1 MVLRGREAVPGVWLK
16 TSRYGHY
23 MRFLIKRFHE
33 GSSTMADNGAN
44 APLRQQPGED
54 ETFRDQLRMMSTA
67 FMNSPVRGRIA
78 WLAIAISL
86 LIVGSAFAQVLLN
99 RWSQPF
105 YDAISRRDLPEFFHQ
120 LLVFAAIATGLLVL
134 NVSQTWVNRLLRL
147 KLREGLTLD
156 LIKEWMVPGRAFKLA
171 HAGVIG
177 VNPDQRMQQD
187 ADHLT
192 DLSSGLGVGLLQSTI
207 LLFSFVGVLW
217 SLSSG
222 FTFHFHGH
230 SLTIPGYMVWA
241 AIIYAGSASWLSWLV
256 GRPLIQLNA
265 ERYQRESELRFS
277 MMRVNEDVDAISLA
291 RGEADERRRL
301 EIDLTEVLRALRRIF
316 VAQIHLLWVTDAYGW
331 VTMVAPIII
340 AAPVYFSGDLTFGG
354 LMMAVGAFNQ
364 VHSSLRWFINNISSI
379 ADWRATLLR
388 VADFRSAIVKTD
400 VLHGQ
405 EERITLTRSGDGHVV
420 FDNLQVSSPRG
431 CIKLAEAHTTIAP
444 GERVIMIGDPGV
456 GKTLFFRAIAGLWPW
471 GAGRIEMPPSE
482 EIAFVP
488 RTPYFP
494 PGTLRSV
501 LSYPLGETSFTA
513 EELGAALDRMG
524 LARLKT
530 SLDRVARWDREL
542 SDEEQRLLAFARLS
556 LHKPRFI
563 IIDEALDMM
572 ETEERERVLA
582 MLSGDLA
589 GSAIINIGRGERNG
603 HFFTRKLHLVKDVKG
618 HVLRPMRL
626 KHTDP
631 GTPAL
636 ADAAP

>member
-1 MVLRGREAVPGVWLK
+1 
-16 TSRYGHY
+16 
-23 MRFLIKRFHE
+23 
-33 GSSTMADNGAN
+33 MADNGAN
-44 APLRQQPGED
+44 APLRRQQGEE
-54 ETFRDQLRMMSTA
+54 ETLRDQLHMMGAA
-67 FMNSPVRGRIA
+67 FMNSPVRGKIIRLSIT
-78 WLAIAISL
+78 IFL
-86 LIVGSAFAQVLLN
+86 LIVATAFAQILLN

-105 YDAISRRDLPEFFHQ
+105 YDAISRRDLPDFFHQ
-120 LLVFAAIATGLLVL
+120 LLVFAAIASGLLVL

-147 KLREGLTLD
+147 RLREGLTMD
-156 LIKEWMVPGRAFKLA
+156 LVKEWMVPGRAFKLA

-192 DLSSGLGVGLLQSTI
+192 DLSSGLGIGLLQSTI

-217 SLSSG
+217 SLSAG
-222 FTFHFHGH
+222 FTFHLRGH

-301 EIDLTEVLRALRRIF
+301 ELDLSEVLQALRRIF

-388 VADFRSAIVKTD
+388 VADFRSAIVRTD
-400 VLHGQ
+400 ALHGQ
-405 EERITLTRSGDGHVV
+405 EQRISMTHSQDDHIV
-420 FDNLQVSSPRG
+420 FDRLRVSSPRG
-431 CIKLAEAHTTIAP
+431 CIKLADERVSVEP

-471 GAGRIEMPPSE
+471 GDGQIEMPPSD

-501 LSYPLGETSFTA
+501 LSYPREETSFKE
-513 EELGAALDRMG
+513 EELLEALDKLG
-524 LARLKT
+524 LVRLKR

-542 SDEEQRLLAFARLS
+542 SDEEQRLLAFARLY

-572 ETEERERVLA
+572 ETGERERVLS
-582 MLSGDLA
+582 MLSSELA
-589 GSAIINIGRGERNG
+589 RSTVVNIGRGDRNG
-603 HFFTRKLHLVKDVKG
+603 AFFTRKVHLVKDTQG
-618 HVLRPMRL
+618 HALRTVRL

-631 GTPAL
+631 GTPAP
-636 ADAAP
+636 AGAAT